1 MRFFFFLISFL
12 LFSGCSS
19 KINLADFRPVFAP
32 KNEAAPSNFSPQIK
46 KVSIV
51 KFPKYKLRY
60 LELSNTATSKL
71 SSFLQ
76 NSRFVKVLRII
87 SPSKINEEI
96 KAAELAKETNS
107 SIGADYLIKGNI
119 LNVSYTPTYH
129 KGYYYYIKNKQ
140 GQKIRKYSPPYYS
153 YTACTQINIQIL
165 NLPQLQ
171 NVYDQIFQKCS
182 YLRDN
187 ISFQRFY
194 PNLVIRSLNKTI
206 ESGFDSLKKFFAPK
220 GYIYEVRK
228 NGDDLIAKI
237 TLGANQGMYEGLKLD
252 IYELKKDPVT
262 GDIEKYKI
270 AEAEVSN
277 IIFDNSCWIIVDL
290 DNNQKLEIGD
300 MAVPNF
306 DTSFWD
312 LF

>member
-1 MRFFFFLISFL
+1 MLSFFNFSFVFL
-12 LFSGCSS
+12 LFYLFSKKISQEIYNIAKRSS
-19 KINLADFRPVFAP
+19 
-32 KNEAAPSNFSPQIK
+32 
-46 KVSIV
+46 
-51 KFPKYKLRY
+51 
-60 LELSNTATSKL
+60 
-71 SSFLQ
+71 
-76 NSRFVKVLRII
+76 
-87 SPSKINEEI
+87 
-96 KAAELAKETNS
+96 
-107 SIGADYLIKGNI
+107 
-119 LNVSYTPTYH
+119 
-129 KGYYYYIKNKQ
+129 
-140 GQKIRKYSPPYYS
+140 
-153 YTACTQINIQIL
+153 
-165 NLPQLQ
+165 
-171 NVYDQIFQKCS
+171 
-182 YLRDN
+182 N

-194 PNLVIRSLNKTI
+194 SNLVIRSLNKTI